1 MPEQSPCLV
10 NASQSDIKAHAFSQ
24 TPNGLYF
31 AKQHVKWDSRQKARE
46 KHPFTSPHPDYFP
59 RVQLG
64 PSPRSES
71 HVHLFCGWIFF
82 RGCQPLFP
90 GRQLGVRGPEVGMP
104 STGVFLLSHPRNDP
118 SAGEIQ
124 QARDQVLY
132 NEPMPGA
139 WLCHETGCPGDQ
151 SCPDPGHLSD

>member
-1 MPEQSPCLV
+1 MASQCQSVGHQSPC
-10 NASQSDIKAHAFSQ
+10 FFQ

-64 PSPRSES
+64 PSPRSEFPCTLILWLALLQRLS
-71 HVHLFCGWIFF
+71 ATSPRKAVRSSGPRGWDALD
-82 RGCQPLFP
+82 GGLPP
-90 GRQLGVRGPEVGMP
+90 H
-104 STGVFLLSHPRNDP
+104 SP

-139 WLCHETGCPGDQ
+139 WLCPEDQ